1 MISFEYFICYIFPVL
16 ILVTGLIG
24 NLLGYIIIKRPKMLE
39 IGPRNT
45 YKYFFIMDTIF
56 LVQIIVTHLQ
66 LTYNIDITIQ
76 LNLICKLWNYLNYS
90 LDTQSSMLIVYIS
103 LDRYVSLKIPAKRF
117 LLRKRN
123 NQFIYFMFIFMFNL
137 LFYLPVAY
145 DYELKQDLNNN
156 TILICDFT
164 SHFAQDLISYMDLAN
179 RVVLPSILILIFS
192 ILLGIEVIKSKKRIL
207 SNFQHE
213 ENVYYFNNI
222 SLAITSVFL
231 NLIYILLLTPIAI
244 YDSTMFGH
252 IVAYYLLY
260 FSYSFNFYVIF
271 MFNSLFRNE
280 FIFFLKRLKNNYF

>member
-1 MISFEYFICYIFPVL
+1 
-16 ILVTGLIG
+16 
-24 NLLGYIIIKRPKMLE
+24 
-39 IGPRNT
+39 
-45 YKYFFIMDTIF
+45 
-56 LVQIIVTHLQ
+56 
-66 LTYNIDITIQ
+66 
-76 LNLICKLWNYLNYS
+76 
-90 LDTQSSMLIVYIS
+90 
-103 LDRYVSLKIPAKRF
+103 
-117 LLRKRN
+117 
-123 NQFIYFMFIFMFNL
+123 MFNL

-164 SHFAQDLISYMDLAN
+164 SYFTQNLISYMDLAN

-231 NLIYILLLTPIAI
+231 NLIYIFLQTPIAI
-244 YDSTMFGH
+244 YDLLPNYSTMFGH

-280 FIFFLKRLKNNYF
+280 FIYFLKRLKNNYF